1 MLDVVF
7 HFPIWV
13 TILALVYLIF
23 MSTVGVR
30 GEHRWDLAIGQRVVE
45 GAVLGLAGW
54 LMPGVTLE
62 TIPILN
68 LFVHDVQLWHIGIVF
83 VVVGIPLSFASWF
96 FKHDFTDPLKNQDK
110 PYVHNPNAPSKVE
123 VTVKQIIIRSDD
135 EATKG

>member
-13 TILALVYLIF
+13 TILAMVYLIF

-83 VVVGIPLSFASWF
+83 VVVG
-96 FKHDFTDPLKNQDK
+96 K

-123 VTVKQIIIRSDD
+123 VTVKQIIIRSDE